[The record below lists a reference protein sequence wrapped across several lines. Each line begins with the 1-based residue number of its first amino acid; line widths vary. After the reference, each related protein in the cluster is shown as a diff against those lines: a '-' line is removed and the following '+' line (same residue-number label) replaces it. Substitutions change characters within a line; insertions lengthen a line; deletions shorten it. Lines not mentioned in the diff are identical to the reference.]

1 MQAVSPFIYCL
12 LTLFICVYESSS
24 WFSIS
29 RFFSFISPFLAK
41 EFLYAGEAL
50 DCLVS
55 IQTQLGKDDGELLE
69 LLKRVLKIQEKAFGT
84 DSEEV
89 METLK
94 KVVYYLEKMGRKHER
109 LPLQRRLSKLRTKY
123 KQMVQF

>member
-1 MQAVSPFIYCL
+1 MCMKVVAGYVFKVSH
-12 LTLFICVYESSS
+12 
-24 WFSIS
+24 
-29 RFFSFISPFLAK
+29 FFSFFSPILVK

-69 LLKRVLKIQEKAFGT
+69 LLKRVLKIQEKAFGA

-94 KVVYYLEKMGRKHER
+94 KIVYYLEKMGRRLDK
-109 LPLQRRLSKLRTKY
+109 LPLQRRLSKLRSKY
-123 KQMVQF
+123 KQKVQY